1 MYAKGER
8 WPTYE
13 VPCIVVVVV
22 VVVVVVLV
30 AVQDT
35 VDKGTVADAG

>member
-30 AVQDT
+30 VVAT
-35 VDKGTVADAG
+35 VDVIAA